1 MKKFL
6 SVLTLI
12 VLVGSD
18 FLTSISYALEDVLED
33 SVVVQIENEEEAE
46 NLENEEENVE
56 EEDSEFAYED
66 VSIEDEDV

>member
-1 MKKFL
+1 MKKLKKIL

-33 SVVVQIENEEEAE
+33 SVVVQTENEEAE
-46 NLENEEENVE
+46 NLENEEENE
-56 EEDSEFAYED
+56 EE
-66 VSIEDEDV
+66 